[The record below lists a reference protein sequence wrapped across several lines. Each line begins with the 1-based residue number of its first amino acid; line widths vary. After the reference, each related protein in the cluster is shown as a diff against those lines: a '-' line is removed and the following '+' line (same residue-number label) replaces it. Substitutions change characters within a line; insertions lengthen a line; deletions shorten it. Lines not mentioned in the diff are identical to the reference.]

1 MGGYDT
7 NPSALTKEELKPFIK
22 SGVIEYFGEQL
33 DVRPFFAQCS
43 VFVLPSYREGT
54 PKAVLEAMACGKAII
69 TTDVP
74 GCRETVEDGKNG
86 YLIEA
91 KNVSALVAKMKQF
104 INNPGLVKD
113 MALVGRKLVEDV
125 FDVNKVNQV
134 IAKTMKL

>member
-1 MGGYDT
+1 MP
-7 NPSALTKEELKPFIK
+7 NVLCLCFPLIEKE
-22 SGVIEYFGEQL
+22 Q
-33 DVRPFFAQCS
+33 
-43 VFVLPSYREGT
+43 